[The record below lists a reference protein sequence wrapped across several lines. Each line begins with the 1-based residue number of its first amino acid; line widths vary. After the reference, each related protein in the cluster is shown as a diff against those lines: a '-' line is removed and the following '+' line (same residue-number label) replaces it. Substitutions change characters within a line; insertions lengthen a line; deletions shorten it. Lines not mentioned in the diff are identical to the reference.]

1 MYLISLF
8 LIYNMYRSYKN
19 IVFLK
24 KRFPSLS
31 FGVKLHLRKWHKY
44 TENLLFKKYLSSLT
58 TLFYFAK
65 KLKPHHILTHHVSK
79 FNFHSTFT
87 IYFSFNYVNSVNSI
101 KIECI
106 ILNNYLHAYLC
117 KEKIIYICFQ
127 IVQMWNY
134 FNLKWMLRL
143 GFSKIF

>member
-1 MYLISLF
+1 MYLLSLF
-8 LIYNMYRSYKN
+8 IIYNMYRSYKN
-19 IVFLK
+19 IVFFK
-24 KRFPSLS
+24 KKVSISIFHPL
-31 FGVKLHLRKWHKY
+31 KLHLRKWHKY

-106 ILNNYLHAYLC
+106 ILHAYFC

-134 FNLKWMLRL
+134 VNLKWMLRL